1 MPVKI
6 IRDFL
11 RLEASSGIL
20 LFFMA
25 LLALICNNT
34 SLSSFYQDFLVLP
47 IQLHIGEYYFHGSLL
62 FLINDGLMAVFFLL
76 VGLELKRA
84 FFEGELSGIG
94 KIMLPGLTALTGMLF
109 PALIYLIFN
118 YSHVDTL
125 KGWPIPAATD
135 IAFALGVLS
144 LFNRKIPMSLK
155 LFLMALAV
163 FDDLGSI
170 IIIAVFYSHDLS
182 LAYLG
187 LSLIIV
193 CLLWVFNHILS
204 VSRLFPYLFFGIL
217 LWLCVYNAGIHPTV
231 AGVLLSFFIPLR
243 KKTTEKLYSPLQ
255 YLETKLHPWVAY
267 LILPLFAFANAGLS
281 FAGLSPYA
289 ILEPMTLGIILGL
302 FIGKQLGV
310 FSFAWIIIKLGW
322 AKLPYRSSWIELYG
336 VALLCGIGFTMSLFL
351 GTLAFQGDQSIYLTE
366 VRLGVFLGSI
376 LSGIFGAFVLQM
388 AMLKKRKG
396 GSPI

>member
-25 LLALICNNT
+25 LVALVCNNT
-34 SLSSFYQDFLVLP
+34 SLSSFYQAFLALP
-47 IQLHIGEYYFHGSLL
+47 IQLHIGEYYFYGSLL

-94 KIMLPGLTALTGMLF
+94 KIMLPGLTALTGMLI

-118 YSHVDTL
+118 YSHADTL

-163 FDDLGSI
+163 FDDIGSI
-170 IIIAVFYSHDLS
+170 IIIAVFYSHHLS
-182 LAYLG
+182 LGFLG

-193 CLLWVFNHILS
+193 CILWAFNHILH
-204 VSRLFPYLFFGIL
+204 VPRLFPYLFLGIL
-217 LWLCVYNAGIHPTV
+217 LWVCVYNAGIHPTV

-243 KKTTEKLYSPLQ
+243 KQTTEKSYSPLQ

-281 FAGLSPYA
+281 FAGLSLYS
-289 ILEPMTLGIILGL
+289 ILEPLTLGIILGL

-322 AKLPYRSSWIELYG
+322 AKLPHRSSWLELYG
-336 VALLCGIGFTMSLFL
+336 VTLLCGIGFTMSLFL